1 MPHRWSVVLAAAL
14 LGAAALPN
22 ALAGTRPSATEQ
34 LNAMVDRYFEES
46 LKLDPVGAT
55 FIGDNRYNDR
65 YANSISPKY
74 VADALQRERRYLREL
89 ERIDPDALTGTDR
102 ITYDVFRFDRE
113 TAIAGARFPA
123 ELMPIDQF
131 NNPVSTFA
139 VLGSG
144 NSAQP
149 FVTVR
154 DYENFL
160 ARTDEF
166 LVFLD
171 QVITNMR
178 IGMAR
183 GYTQPKIVMQKVLPQ
198 LDDLVT
204 PKIEDSVFYGPIRTL
219 PATFPAADRER
230 LTAAYR
236 REIAGKLNPA
246 LKRLA
251 DSIRNGYLPHS
262 RDSVGWS
269 ALPDGR
275 AWYDYA
281 LLVFTTTHM
290 TADEIHELGLK
301 EVARIRG
308 EMQEVKRQVAF
319 DGDLHAFFRY
329 MQTDPRFLFASAADA
344 LNEYQATKKKV
355 EALLPRMFQVF
366 PRADFEIREV
376 EPFRAAA
383 AAGAFYQ
390 PPSEDGSRPGIF
402 YLNTSDLRRVPRYGM
417 ETLLLHEAEP
427 GHHFQIAIAEELKG
441 IPRYRRLSVR
451 SGYAEGWA
459 LYCESIGKELGMFT
473 DPYQYYGR
481 LNDEMLRAMRLV
493 VDTGLHAKGWTREQ
507 GIAYMLDNS
516 SLAEPEV
523 VAEVERYIAWPGQ
536 ATAYKVGQLR
546 IRAMRD
552 RAEKALG
559 GHFDVKEFHSQI
571 LLDGAL
577 PLDVLDAK
585 IDRWIAAG
593 SKS

>member
-144 NSAQP
+144 KSAQP

-344 LNEYQATKKKV
+344 LSEYQATKKKV

>member
-1 MPHRWSVVLAAAL
+1 
-14 LGAAALPN
+14 
-22 ALAGTRPSATEQ
+22 
-34 LNAMVDRYFEES
+34 
-46 LKLDPVGAT
+46 
-55 FIGDNRYNDR
+55 
-65 YANSISPKY
+65 
-74 VADALQRERRYLREL
+74 
-89 ERIDPDALTGTDR
+89 
-102 ITYDVFRFDRE
+102 
-113 TAIAGARFPA
+113 
-123 ELMPIDQF
+123 
-131 NNPVSTFA
+131 
-139 VLGSG
+139 
-144 NSAQP
+144 
-149 FVTVR
+149 
-154 DYENFL
+154 
-160 ARTDEF
+160 
-166 LVFLD
+166 
-171 QVITNMR
+171 MR

-236 REIAGKLNPA
+236 REIADKLNPA

-251 DSIRNGYLPHS
+251 DFIRNEYLPHS

-308 EMQEVKRQVAF
+308 EMEEVKRQVAF

-344 LNEYQATKKKV
+344 LSEYQATKKKV

-559 GHFDVKEFHSQI
+559 SHFDVKEFHSQI

>member
-65 YANSISPKY
+65 YANSISPTY

-144 NSAQP
+144 KSAQP

-171 QVITNMR
+171 QMITNMR

-251 DSIRNGYLPHS
+251 DFIRNGYLPHS

-344 LNEYQATKKKV
+344 LSEYQATKKKV

-536 ATAYKVGQLR
+536 AAAYKVGQLR

-577 PLDVLDAK
+577 PMDVLDAK

>member
-144 NSAQP
+144 KSAQP

-344 LNEYQATKKKV
+344 LSEYQATKKKV

-536 ATAYKVGQLR
+536 AAAYKVGQLR